1 MERKNDRLPIFTER
15 FRELQGEKS
24 NTEFADFL
32 GISRQTVGFYYNGD
46 RVPDALTLVKI
57 SQKCGVSTDWIL
69 GLTKDKSSQ
78 PRVADML
85 GISSTAVDK
94 LMEVSKYFPDIL
106 LDILSSDGFFG
117 FIVQINHLKIGVSAT
132 KQAHEMVHKEGLCI
146 SHEKKNAL
154 KEFEDMMS
162 EFLGYPVS
170 FVEPRHALY
179 GELDSVKMAAEN
191 LAKEISG
198 YNNLSTAEL
207 LDSIYDFEERDITKF
222 SEYIRNKYDK

>member
-1 MERKNDRLPIFTER
+1 M
-15 FRELQGEKS
+15 
-24 NTEFADFL
+24 A
-32 GISRQTVGFYYNGD
+32 
-46 RVPDALTLVKI
+46 
-57 SQKCGVSTDWIL
+57 
-69 GLTKDKSSQ
+69 
-78 PRVADML
+78 
-85 GISSTAVDK
+85 
-94 LMEVSKYFPDIL
+94 
-106 LDILSSDGFFG
+106 
-117 FIVQINHLKIGVSAT
+117 
-132 KQAHEMVHKEGLCI
+132 HKEGLCI

-154 KEFEDMMS
+154 KEFEGMMS

-207 LDSIYDFEERDITKF
+207 LDSIYDFEERDIKKF